1 MDNKISLQNTVDFGC
16 SSEDSSFKKT
26 IVEKKCVF
34 VENLFF
40 FIYIYINISLICY
53 ISKSSAGKN
62 HSFLKCYLLN
72 GIDG

>member
-40 FIYIYINISLICY
+40 FIYI
-53 ISKSSAGKN
+53 
-62 HSFLKCYLLN
+62 
-72 GIDG
+72 